1 MSGEAPTDLET
12 RAAPERRRIQSVAV
26 GFRLIRALETARA
39 PMSLTQLAAAADMP
53 TSQAHLYL
61 ASYLH
66 EGMVHQDAGS
76 HRYQLGPFALRL
88 GLAAMR
94 ALDVVALARE
104 ELDRLRER
112 TGEAAHFS
120 VWSDRGPC
128 IVLNVNGAR
137 PLPFASRVGFVLPLL
152 STATGRAFLAHQRKS
167 ETAEILRAEMAQG
180 RWTQADVEVISADVR
195 RLGLSYT
202 ASMLNSGLAA
212 LAAPIFDYTG
222 AIQGVVTL
230 IGPSEA
236 FPADLSSPQGAALR
250 EAAASLCA
258 RLGRPD

>member
-1 MSGEAPTDLET
+1 MSMEQPPDSQM
-12 RAAPERRRIQSVAV
+12 RAPERRRIQSVAV
-26 GFRLIRALETARA
+26 GFRLIRALEAASA

-66 EGMVHQDAGS
+66 EGLVHQDPGTN
-76 HRYQLGPFALRL
+76 RYQLGPFALRL
-88 GLAAMR
+88 GVAAMR

-112 TGEAAHFS
+112 TGESAHFS

-152 STATGRAFLAHQRKS
+152 STATGRAFLAHQRKGEFAALLAS
-167 ETAEILRAEMAQG
+167 EMAQG
-180 RWTQADVEVISADVR
+180 DWSDTDVAAITADVR

-202 ASMLNSGLAA
+202 ANMLNSGLAA
-212 LAAPIFDYTG
+212 LAAPIFDYAG

-250 EAAASLCA
+250 ESAAALCA
-258 RLGRPD
+258 RLGKPA

>member
-1 MSGEAPTDLET
+1 MTSGEPSDNET
-12 RAAPERRRIQSVAV
+12 RAPERRRIQSVAV
-26 GFRLIRALETARA
+26 GFRLIRALEAASA
-39 PMSLTQLAAAADMP
+39 PMSLTQLAASADMP

-66 EGMVHQDAGS
+66 EGLVHQDAGTN
-76 HRYQLGPFALRL
+76 RYQLGPFALRL
-88 GLAAMR
+88 GVAAMR

-112 TGEAAHFS
+112 TSESAHFS
-120 VWSDRGPC
+120 VWSERGPC
-128 IVLNVNGAR
+128 IVLNVNGTR

-152 STATGRAFLAHQRKS
+152 STATGRAFLAHQRKADV
-167 ETAEILRAEMAQG
+167 AEVLGAEMAQG
-180 RWTQADVEVISADVR
+180 GWTDADVEAIGADVR
-195 RLGLSYT
+195 KRGLSYT
-202 ASMLNSGLAA
+202 ANMLNSGLAA
-212 LAAPIFDYTG
+212 LAAPIFDYAG

-250 EAAASLCA
+250 DSAAALCT
-258 RLGRPD
+258 RLGKPA

>member
-1 MSGEAPTDLET
+1 
-12 RAAPERRRIQSVAV
+12 
-26 GFRLIRALETARA
+26 
-39 PMSLTQLAAAADMP
+39 
-53 TSQAHLYL
+53 
-61 ASYLH
+61 
-66 EGMVHQDAGS
+66 
-76 HRYQLGPFALRL
+76 
-88 GLAAMR
+88 MR
-94 ALDVVALARE
+94 GLDVVALARE

-137 PLPFASRVGFVLPLL
+137 PLPFASRVGFMLPLL
-152 STATGRAFLAHQRKS
+152 STATGRAFLAYQPKS

-180 RWTQADVEVISADVR
+180 RWTDGDVEAISADVR

-212 LAAPIFDYTG
+212 LAAPIFDYSS

-230 IGPSEA
+230 IGPREA
-236 FPADLSSPQGAALR
+236 FPADISSPQGAALR
-250 EAAASLCA
+250 DSAAALCA
-258 RLGRPD
+258 RLGRLA